1 MSSSRI
7 IRLILM
13 LLLFLGIVA
22 YIIYIITRK
31 PQGYTQEVC
40 NGIVL
45 TIAEDPRANF
55 ISEKTIEEILS
66 KVKINP
72 VGRLMKDINLQEIEK
87 TIRLNQYVD
96 SVECYK
102 TANGKVCVR
111 VSQRTPVIYVI
122 PDSASSGY
130 YVDSQG
136 NIIPNTSY
144 AADILVATGDI
155 TRDYAKTRLVEFGK
169 FLLDDSFWDNQI
181 EQLHVTKSRG
191 HDPFVELVP
200 RVGEQ
205 TIYLGTIDDFQK
217 KLRRLKVFYT
227 KAMPLIGWNKYSRIN
242 LEYPNQ
248 VICTKRPIAPPPPPP
263 ETGLQPE

>member
-31 PQGYTQEVC
+31 PKGYTQEVC

-130 YVDSQG
+130 YVDSQETSSRTPVTQPTYLLPLAILRG
-136 NIIPNTSY
+136 IMPRPVLLSSVNSCSTIPS
-144 AADILVATGDI
+144 
-155 TRDYAKTRLVEFGK
+155 
-169 FLLDDSFWDNQI
+169 
-181 EQLHVTKSRG
+181 
-191 HDPFVELVP
+191 
-200 RVGEQ
+200 
-205 TIYLGTIDDFQK
+205 GTI
-217 KLRRLKVFYT
+217 R
-227 KAMPLIGWNKYSRIN
+227 
-242 LEYPNQ
+242 
-248 VICTKRPIAPPPPPP
+248 
-263 ETGLQPE
+263 